1 MGRSQA
7 IAAVGLGAVLAG
19 FAPVVAAQ
27 SVPAPPPSLPQGSL
41 PTAQE
46 VNPAAPDAAPPKSTV
61 KVREQGAFRAGP
73 CPLAQSDVK
82 VAIRSIT
89 FTGPGGAALDPE
101 ILRVVQGITTGSD
114 AQSISAV
121 CTLRDEANFRL
132 QHARYV
138 AAVQIPP
145 QTIDQGVLRLEVVTG
160 RIVEVHVHGDA
171 GPFEGK
177 VRARIEQLKKLT
189 PLNAAEAEKVLL
201 QANDIPGLT
210 MQMGLSPDTATGKPG
225 DLIGDITV
233 SYRRFALVGNVQNYN
248 STALGRETVY
258 LRAEAYDL
266 LNLDDRAYIAGSTT
280 FDFRKQRTIQFGEA
294 ITLNSHNDHL
304 AFVSTFAQ
312 SRPALTG
319 LDLRT
324 VSLIENLS
332 YDHTFV
338 RTTTASVIATGGFEY
353 AEQRTKVY
361 FAGDKKGQGIG
372 LDRISTLYVRVD
384 ADKRLLGL
392 DGSQKAEVSGGLELR
407 KGIGILG
414 ATKPGVIVGT
424 SSPSR
429 FNGSGTPF
437 IVRGH
442 LSGVVNLGPLFEL
455 ASTVQG
461 QWADRELLNYDQ
473 FAIGNLTVGRGYD
486 PGANT
491 ADKAFAAA
499 SEARFNLPLGPR
511 VRGQIYGFYDW
522 IHLWNRDPS
531 STERNRI
538 LRSVG
543 GGARLTVINGLKL
556 DVTYA
561 HPLDPPLLTGTNV
574 QRSPNRL
581 MVSLTAQLVPFG
593 FKF

>member
-7 IAAVGLGAVLAG
+7 FAVVSLMAVLAG

-27 SVPAPPPSLPQGSL
+27 STPAPPPPLPQGSL
-41 PTAQE
+41 PTARE
-46 VNPAAPDAAPPKSTV
+46 VNPAAPDAAPPKSAV

-73 CPLAQSDVK
+73 CPLSQSDVK
-82 VAIRSIT
+82 VAIRSVE
-89 FTGPGGAALDPE
+89 FTGPGGAALNPE
-101 ILRVVQGITTGSD
+101 ILRVVQGITTSSD

-121 CTLRDEANFRL
+121 CALRDEANFRL

-145 QTIDQGVLRLEVVTG
+145 QTIDRGVLRLEVVTG
-160 RIVEVHVHGDA
+160 HIVEVHVHGDA

-210 MQMGLSPDTATGKPG
+210 MQMGLSPNTATGKPG

-248 STALGRETVY
+248 SKALGRETVY

-312 SRPALTG
+312 SRPALTS

-338 RTTTASVIATGGFEY
+338 RTTTASVIATAGFEY
-353 AEQRTKVY
+353 AEQRTKVH
-361 FAGDKKGQGIG
+361 FGGNAIPLN

-384 ADKRLLGL
+384 GERRLMGL
-392 DGSQKAEVSGGLELR
+392 DGSQRADIAGGLELR
-407 KGIGILG
+407 KGIGIFG
-414 ATKPGVIVGT
+414 ATKPGVISGGY
-424 SSPSR
+424 SPSR
-429 FNGSGTPF
+429 FYGSATPF
-437 IVRGH
+437 IIRGH
-442 LSGVVNLGPLFEL
+442 ISGVVDLGPMFEL

-461 QWADRELLNYDQ
+461 QWADREVLNYDE

-499 SEARFNLPLGPR
+499 SEARFNLPLGQR

-522 IHLWNRDPS
+522 IHLWNRDPF
-531 STERNRI
+531 STEKSRI